1 MTKITWMIFACIFI
15 LFRPYQLQNSGMMY
29 SRDDKSYMAYATSL
43 VFFQFPSYAKEFFE
57 VEMGESIPLNSIGP
71 SLLASPF
78 VFITSIIDRIS
89 GDEIVIKRTYSNTIK
104 SWTAFGFTLAS
115 MFYLWM
121 TCLLLYKGLAF
132 YFQPK
137 ISSLIVILT
146 VLSQGVPLYAVRRP
160 VFTHI
165 YEIFLQSLLL
175 FLLLRLNKFGG
186 YILPGKQ
193 LRDLGEAICVGLL
206 IGLISLVRSN
216 NIFIAL
222 AWPIIL
228 FSLYYPRIT
237 RIRIIKMI
245 IVSYLSMAALIFIF
259 QIWPIFYNLHDI
271 HQYRGY
277 LNSEYTR
284 KYLLTLYDSVFY
296 IKRLGHLLWGFDW
309 GLIFTAPY
317 LLLGL
322 FSLILIKKDKIYTY
336 LIWLL
341 IPMSF
346 NLYLTLSYR
355 QQGGW
360 YGYRYLIF
368 SLIPIIVYPI
378 AQLISLSKKK
388 NPFFYYAII
397 LIAII
402 PILSMLSFESNN
414 SNLTLKLI
422 DQRFGVIDWGNNT
435 YQFEI
440 YKTILTRPIQYLIGI
455 LKGGPLYFVY
465 LLSTFFGYK
474 KYLPGA
480 VSEKY
485 AIFQLSTFIKTLL
498 IYLFPFMLLLVYK
511 KNINKKK
518 KDYNEIV
525 LSVIDADKKNNG

>member
-1 MTKITWMIFACIFI
+1 
-15 LFRPYQLQNSGMMY
+15 
-29 SRDDKSYMAYATSL
+29 MAYATSL
-43 VFFQFPSYAKEFFE
+43 VFFQFPSYAKEYFE
-57 VEMGESIPLNSIGP
+57 VEMGESIPFNSIGP

-78 VFITSIIDRIS
+78 VFSASIIDRIF
-89 GDEIVIKRTYSNTIK
+89 GNEIIIKRTNSNIIK
-104 SWTAFGFTLAS
+104 SWAAFGFTFAS
-115 MFYLWM
+115 VFYLWM
-121 TCLLLYKGLAF
+121 TCLLLYKSLTF

-137 ISSLIVILT
+137 ISSLTVILT
-146 VLSQGVPLYAVRRP
+146 VLAQGVPLFAVRRP

-193 LRDLGEAICVGLL
+193 LRDFRESIFVGLL
-206 IGLISLVRSN
+206 IGLISLVRVN
-216 NIFIAL
+216 NIFL
-222 AWPIIL
+222 SLTWPIIL
-228 FSLYYPRIT
+228 FSFYYPRIT
-237 RIRIIKMI
+237 MARIIKMI
-245 IVSYLSMAALIFIF
+245 IVSYLSMTVLIFLF
-259 QIWPIFYNLHDI
+259 WIWPIFYNLRDI

-277 LNSEYTR
+277 FSHENIGR
-284 KYLLTLYDSVFY
+284 FLTLYNPVFY
-296 IKRLGHLLWGFDW
+296 IKRFGHLLWGFDW

-322 FSLILIKKDKIYTY
+322 FSLILIKKDKIFTY
-336 LIWLL
+336 SIWLL

-378 AQLISLSKKK
+378 AKLISLSKKK
-388 NPFFYYAII
+388 NSFFYYAII

-414 SNLTLKLI
+414 SNLSLKLI

-440 YKTILTRPIQYLIGI
+440 YKTILTSPVQYLIGI

-465 LLSTFFGYK
+465 LLTAFFGCK
-474 KYLPGA
+474 KYLPGI
-480 VSEKY
+480 VYEKY
-485 AIFQLSTFIKTLL
+485 VIFQLATFIKTVIVYLL
-498 IYLFPFMLLLVYK
+498 PFMLLLVYK
-511 KNINKKK
+511 KNVTNKGS
-518 KDYNEIV
+518 DI
-525 LSVIDADKKNNG
+525 